1 VNLHISPVNGL
12 IFVVGCLVGYAI
24 YRHSKTNQ
32 PGPDTKGDPVAA
44 IGTVL
49 VVVTLLAFLFG
60 AGGDLSLPE
69 GGSEPS
75 GPPSPSATSSR

>member
-1 VNLHISPVNGL
+1 MNGL

-24 YRHSKTNQ
+24 YRHSKNSQ
-32 PGPDTKGDPVAA
+32 PGLETKGDPVAA

-60 AGGDLSLPE
+60 AGNGPSAPE
-69 GGSEPS
+69 NGSEPS
-75 GPPSPSATSSR
+75 APPASSAPASR